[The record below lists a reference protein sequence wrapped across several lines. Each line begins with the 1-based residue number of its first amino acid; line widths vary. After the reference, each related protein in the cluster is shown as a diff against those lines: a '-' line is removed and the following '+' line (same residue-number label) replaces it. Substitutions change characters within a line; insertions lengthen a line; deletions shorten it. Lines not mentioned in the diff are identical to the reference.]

1 MYKES
6 CTGRMRYLRLLSVSF
21 LLTFALA
28 GCHRKPVRV
37 APPPQAQAP
46 IVTTLPPIPPLRLP
60 DVDLAKSQPAPPP
73 PKPAAPVPA
82 KPKQTAHKRH
92 HRFLHRKPSEKP
104 ESNAHAAETE
114 NAGSEAQPT
123 SSTGTTANPA
133 LGQLSADDAA
143 ANPNQKDYTQRLIRW
158 TQSRLKKLSSNQRA
172 RHKDDVA
179 QVKSFLK
186 QAEQAWNMND
196 LVGAQTLAT
205 KAKILMDELT
215 K

>member
-6 CTGRMRYLRLLSVSF
+6 CTGRMRYLRLLFVSF

-60 DVDLAKSQPAPPP
+60 DVDLAKSQPTPPP
-73 PKPAAPVPA
+73 PKPAAPAPKPAPKQTTRKHHYRFLHKRAPA
-82 KPKQTAHKRH
+82 KPESTANA
-92 HRFLHRKPSEKP
+92 SETK
-104 ESNAHAAETE
+104 
-114 NAGSEAQPT
+114 GSEPYEQPAST
-123 SSTGTTANPA
+123 SGTTANPA

-143 ANPNQKDYTQRLIRW
+143 SPNQKDYTQRLIRW

-172 RHKDDVA
+172 RHKDDIV
-179 QVKSFLK
+179 QIKSFLK

-196 LVGAQTLAT
+196 LVGAQTLAN